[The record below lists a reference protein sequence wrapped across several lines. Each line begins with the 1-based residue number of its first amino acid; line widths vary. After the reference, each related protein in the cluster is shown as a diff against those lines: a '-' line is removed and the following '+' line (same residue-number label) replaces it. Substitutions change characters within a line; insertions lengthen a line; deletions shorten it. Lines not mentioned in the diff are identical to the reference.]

1 MTPAVVLGQG
11 VRPVRDLPPSLE
23 VVPLAEFRAAPGTVQ
38 RVLVVGSTA
47 DVAAVAAAA
56 PGVPIAFAGA
66 RELSRLFALD
76 PSLGTALRRLERGT
90 AYPVDLGVLEIAGGR
105 HCFLGTVTAG
115 AGASGGLGFPWAGR
129 SGPVA
134 IAGDRRT
141 IAASG
146 RALVVANAQH
156 WGRWTVAPQAA
167 MNDSRLEIQS
177 FGGPR
182 VGLWSLRR
190 ALALG
195 LHTRHPGVTRMATTV
210 ADVSLPASWKV
221 RRDGIPVGRGGFRV
235 HLDPG
240 GATLLI

>member
-1 MTPAVVLGQG
+1 MTPTVVVGRS
-11 VRPVRDLPPSLE
+11 VRRVGDLPPSLE
-23 VVPLAEFRAAPGTVQ
+23 VVPLARFRASPGTLE

-47 DVAAVAAAA
+47 DVADVADAA
-56 PGVPIAFAGA
+56 PGIPIAFAGA
-66 RELSRLFALD
+66 VELSRLFALD
-76 PSLGTALRRLERGT
+76 RSLRAARARLERGT
-90 AYPVDLGVLEIAGGR
+90 PYPVDLGVIEIAGER

-129 SGPVA
+129 SNSIT

-141 IAASG
+141 MTSPG

-167 MNDSRLEIQS
+167 MNDSRFEIQTY
-177 FGGPR
+177 GGSR
-182 VGLWSLRR
+182 LRLWSLRR

-195 LHTRHPGVTRMATTV
+195 LHTRHPAVTRFATTA
-210 ADVSLPASWKV
+210 ADVSLPSSWKV
-221 RRDGIPVGRGGFRV
+221 RRDGIPVGHGGFRV
-235 HLDPG
+235 HLGPG